1 MSNSLWPHGP
11 QHARLF
17 CPLLSPGIYSDWYP
31 LGQWCYQGISSSAIS
46 LSFCLWSFPTSGSFL
61 MSQLFTSNG
70 QIIRTL
76 ASATV
81 LPMNIWGLYLGWT
94 GLISLP
100 SKGLS
105 RVFSSTTIQK
115 HQFFSAQHSLWS
127 NSHNHTWLL
136 TKNTSLTIQTCI
148 ISLMSLLFNTLSRF
162 VIAFLSRSE
171 HF

>member
-105 RVFSSTTIQK
+105 RVFSSTTVQK
-115 HQFFSAQHSLWS
+115 HQFFSTQLSLCPILTSIHHYWKSHSFEY
-127 NSHNHTWLL
+127 
-136 TKNTSLTIQTCI
+136 
-148 ISLMSLLFNTLSRF
+148 MSLCWRSD
-162 VIAFLSRSE
+162 VSAF
-171 HF
+171 

>member
-1 MSNSLWPHGP
+1 
-11 QHARLF
+11 
-17 CPLLSPGIYSDWYP
+17 
-31 LGQWCYQGISSSAIS
+31 
-46 LSFCLWSFPTSGSFL
+46 

-115 HQFFSAQHSLWS
+115 HQFFSAQHSL
-127 NSHNHTWLL
+127 
-136 TKNTSLTIQTCI
+136 
-148 ISLMSLLFNTLSRF
+148 
-162 VIAFLSRSE
+162 
-171 HF
+171 